1 MIKNSINKI
10 LSFFILPKR
19 CDLALISRGVASL
32 LVVFWHV
39 TLYNS
44 ENSTAHYFILPGRSA
59 VWIFFALSGYLLSS
73 GFLNL
78 KYDFSREKL
87 KRFYANRFLRV
98 YPLFFLISIIGL
110 ILTFYVKHESLTLDI
125 PFLLKNFFIL
135 QYNHAYP
142 LNGVFWTLGIE
153 IQFYFLFPLIIYF
166 QFNKNKFIP
175 IIFYVL
181 WYILLGKLKHFDPS
195 LLNDS
200 RSLIGNLMHFQ
211 IGIIAAFYRKEILK
225 LASKFLYF
233 NAFATVVA
241 IICFVISNK
250 IYHTDNNLYLASRG
264 NLLVDI
270 GSFMILCLHISLEN
284 NTSIKPNLIWKIGS
298 LLGVL
303 SYGLY
308 VWHPIVFICSSAT
321 LSGSLIY
328 MTVVSLIMAAVTYFL
343 LEKPLLKFKF

>member
-1 MIKNSINKI
+1 MKENSINKI

-19 CDLALISRGVASL
+19 HDLALISRGIASL

-39 TLYNS
+39 SLYNN
-44 ENSTAHYFILPGRSA
+44 ENTTAHYFILPGRSA

-73 GFLNL
+73 GFIYL

-110 ILTFYVKHESLTLDI
+110 FLTFYVKHESLALDV
-125 PFLLKNFFIL
+125 PFILKNFLTL

-153 IQFYFLFPLIIYF
+153 IQFYLFFPLIIYF
-166 QFNKNKFIP
+166 QLNKNKFIP
-175 IIFYVL
+175 VIFYVL
-181 WYILLGKLKHFDPS
+181 WYIVLGQLKHFDSS

-211 IGIIAAFYRKEILK
+211 IGIIAAFYRNEILK
-225 LASKFLYF
+225 LASKFSYF
-233 NAFATVVA
+233 NAFTAIVA
-241 IICFVISNK
+241 ILCFVISNK
-250 IYHTDNNLYLASRG
+250 IYHTNNNLYLASEG
-264 NLLVDI
+264 NILVDI
-270 GSFMILCLHISLEN
+270 GSLMILCLHICLEN
-284 NTSIKPNLIWKIGS
+284 NISTMPNLIWKIGS
-298 LLGVL
+298 LLGAL

-308 VWHPIVFICSSAT
+308 VWHPIVFICSSET
-321 LSGSLIY
+321 LASSFIY
-328 MTVVSLIMAAVTYFL
+328 VTIASLIMATVTYFL
-343 LEKPLLKFKF
+343 LEKPLLKLKF